1 MGMTQTS
8 NPAAQ
13 AILDQMIPGTKVEI
27 HCEVGKPAPH
37 WFPVQTT
44 EVAGIRGKSVVF
56 ANGTKVAFRGLH
68 RAIVIL

>member
-1 MGMTQTS
+1 MTTTK

-13 AILDQMIPGTKVEI
+13 AILDQMTPGTKVEI
-27 HCEVGKPAPH
+27 HSKVGQPAPH

-44 EVAGIRGKSVVF
+44 EVAGIEGKSVVF

-68 RAIVIL
+68 LAIVIL